1 MKKLAL
7 INSYC
12 NTWEKLTILLQNVN
26 KLKELGV
33 DSLVYSPVPL
43 PREITDQLDYVILS
57 KENPIIRW
65 PERAM
70 MQWVRINNSKLK
82 LVVPDYGWASVYQYK
97 KLMEYGATLDY
108 DYYFWF
114 LYDLNIDSIVEDTL
128 KNPHDKLFFP
138 STKAS
143 SSKAGGIFASFNKEN
158 LNKVH
163 PLINRTDYINECSG
177 KITEYYVEVLY
188 NQIDGEVSNHVTSDL
203 LHEHSSLSFNKANPN
218 YPFKM
223 YFSNENLLKFIFW
236 EFTSL
241 IDFTLKVNGKHYD
254 YQIKDDN
261 NIVETEIK
269 VEDIREIGYFYNQ
282 EYTNI
287 TQYFGNTSE
296 VLQLIENIN

>member
-114 LYDLNIDSIVEDTL
+114 L
-128 KNPHDKLFFP
+128 
-138 STKAS
+138 
-143 SSKAGGIFASFNKEN
+143 
-158 LNKVH
+158 
-163 PLINRTDYINECSG
+163 
-177 KITEYYVEVLY
+177 
-188 NQIDGEVSNHVTSDL
+188 
-203 LHEHSSLSFNKANPN
+203 
-218 YPFKM
+218 
-223 YFSNENLLKFIFW
+223 
-236 EFTSL
+236 
-241 IDFTLKVNGKHYD
+241 
-254 YQIKDDN
+254 
-261 NIVETEIK
+261 
-269 VEDIREIGYFYNQ
+269 
-282 EYTNI
+282 
-287 TQYFGNTSE
+287 
-296 VLQLIENIN
+296 